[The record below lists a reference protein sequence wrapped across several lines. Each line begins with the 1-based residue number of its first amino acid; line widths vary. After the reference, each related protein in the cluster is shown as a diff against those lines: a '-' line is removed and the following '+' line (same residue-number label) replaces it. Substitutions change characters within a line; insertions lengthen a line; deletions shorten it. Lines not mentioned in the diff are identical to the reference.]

1 MTPSPAASL
10 EYRDLTDADLRRD
23 LRGARL
29 RGARLLD
36 VDLRGADLRGADLRG
51 VLAQWTATS
60 LDGARLDGC
69 DLRDA
74 DFSGVDAQAAT
85 FEAADLEGSRWDRAD
100 LRGARLAGARLGWHS
115 IWLANVAAGR
125 EGGQPAL
132 FDDADLRESDLT
144 GIQLPG
150 ASLRRADLR
159 GARASGAVLTGTRLT
174 GANLASANLTGADLC
189 EADLRE
195 AVLDRA
201 DLCGAALLG
210 ARLIGTRID
219 GTVLDGA
226 RLGGTV
232 LAGLSGAGPKSATG
246 VVHLA
251 PSVTD
256 GTVPA
261 ELRQPGTPGDA
272 DDRDAATV
280 TCLLAGENDNGHFQ
294 RTRRA
299 LGDVGL
305 KCYVASPHS
314 LSSPAGRWSQPGPAL
329 PTLCASL
336 SRRQPGSSQRG
347 CTPSGAPCLISRPG
361 PAGTDGPARI
371 PGGGRRSRP
380 RTPARLARGSHCE
393 ARHHHRVRRLERR
406 CMACVTPIISAIRCG
421 SARTTPVS
429 VTRPGS

>member
-1 MTPSPAASL
+1 MTPSPAARL

-29 RGARLLD
+29 RGSRLLD

-125 EGGQPAL
+125 EGGQPAS
-132 FDDADLRESDLT
+132 FDDADLREADLT

-159 GARASGAVLTGTRLT
+159 GARAGGAVLTGTQLT
-174 GANLASANLTGADLC
+174 GANLASANLSGADLC

-195 AVLDRA
+195 AVLDGA
-201 DLCGAALLG
+201 DLRGAALLG

-219 GTVLDGA
+219 GTVFDGA

-232 LAGLSGAGPKSATG
+232 LAGLSGAGPQSATG

-251 PSVTD
+251 PNVAD

-261 ELRQPGTPGDA
+261 QLCQPVTAGDA
-272 DDRDAATV
+272 GDRDTAAV
-280 TCLLAGENDNGHFQ
+280 TCLLAGENADEHFQ

-299 LGDVGL
+299 LGAARL
-305 KCYVASPHS
+305 KCYAALPHS
-314 LSSPAGRWSQPGPAL
+314 LSSPAGPVVAARACAGHALCVAVAPPAGIEPAWLHPIRRAALDQPVWGRRVLIVIRGSQLEVVGRVPEFLRGPLDAFVEKLDITPDSDAWKGGAWHALHRLFSLSGAGPPGPAL
-329 PTLCASL
+329 SL
-336 SRRQPGSSQRG
+336 
-347 CTPSGAPCLISRPG
+347 
-361 PAGTDGPARI
+361 
-371 PGGGRRSRP
+371 
-380 RTPARLARGSHCE
+380 
-393 ARHHHRVRRLERR
+393 
-406 CMACVTPIISAIRCG
+406 
-421 SARTTPVS
+421 
-429 VTRPGS
+429 